1 MLNTKFLFGLALV
14 IPLLG
19 AAIPAEAAKAK
30 VDATAARA
38 ECFGQAQAAVA
49 ALRSDASNGEK
60 NSTGSSAY
68 HACAKK
74 AGIKP

>member
-30 VDATAARA
+30 VDTTAARA
-38 ECFGQAQAAVA
+38 ECFRQAQAAA
-49 ALRSDASNGEK
+49 GIFSNTPAQGQAMGADA
-60 NSTGSSAY
+60 Y
-68 HACAKK
+68 RACCKK
-74 AGIKP
+74 AGIRP